1 MKRKFE
7 ETDPD
12 GILLVDK
19 PVGMTSHDVVGAVRN
34 MFRVNKAGHGGTL
47 DPGATGLLVVL
58 LGKAT
63 QISDRVMG
71 GDKIYEGVLNLGAVT
86 STQDAD
92 GEVVE
97 THDASGITQ
106 ERLESV
112 IKADFTGDIYQ
123 TPPMVSAVKINGV
136 PLYKMARR
144 GETVE
149 RRPRLVHIYSFK
161 VLSFGIPESAIRVK
175 CTKGTYIRTLCH
187 DVGAALGCGGYL
199 SGLRRIC
206 SGSFNVDRAAPYAE
220 LSRMTREEMIRRL
233 VPVADFLSGRV

>member
-106 ERLESV
+106 EML
-112 IKADFTGDIYQ
+112 
-123 TPPMVSAVKINGV
+123 
-136 PLYKMARR
+136 
-144 GETVE
+144 
-149 RRPRLVHIYSFK
+149 
-161 VLSFGIPESAIRVK
+161 
-175 CTKGTYIRTLCH
+175 
-187 DVGAALGCGGYL
+187 
-199 SGLRRIC
+199 
-206 SGSFNVDRAAPYAE
+206 
-220 LSRMTREEMIRRL
+220 
-233 VPVADFLSGRV
+233 